1 MKLLTRLPLLALLAV
16 MCFSCSTDNL
26 SKNADALNQNLIVP
40 QTKTIEIQILE
51 LLNNHRL
58 SIGLNPL
65 ENMDII
71 KSQAYSHTEYM
82 VVTNEVNH
90 NNFFERSNYLK
101 TNAGAKVVSENV
113 AYGYT
118 KAETV
123 VNAWLKSDGHRENI
137 EGDFTDFDVSAE
149 QNGDGDW
156 YYTNI
161 FIKR

>member
-71 KSQAYSHTEYM
+71 K
-82 VVTNEVNH
+82 
-90 NNFFERSNYLK
+90 